1 MGKTLKIA
9 GALLLICALSFAA
22 ATAFFVAASDDVEV
36 LPKTLY
42 GDPTAAEGLKVDFR
56 VQHHGTLHWDIH
68 CNPVTGESDTD
79 FIFDRDDPFFE
90 QWEYTPSGVQMYAVM
105 DYRSHRFYW
114 NMDDLQAT
122 PKDSGLFKLGE
133 YLKSLPLLENEQDGS
148 ATLDPSQEE
157 TFHTIDLSDFFEYYP
172 FEGEVDLWD
181 AGHIPSWDVCSIYR
195 AENYDSSKMLSQLFQ
210 NHFKIPVPDNATIL
224 VNIFEYRDGQ
234 RDFHFGGFPE
244 DTSFFYPENY
254 GFTVGNSCYFV
265 FSETMGNDVS
275 QIPGGWGIYRLDYTL
290 MEKEQDIET
299 AQLSTVYSLDTDT
312 YVQDM
317 VLSSDGKR
325 ILLTNVRDGC
335 TYLTVIDLATMEMLQ
350 EIQLYSGT
358 LLPYIYVDIHDD
370 FILVNCINREP
381 NYQRLAV
388 YQLLPNGIYE
398 KRIDVDP
405 SAYPPGLDRYDD
417 RVAFDGQRLAIAN
430 GLLRDVK
437 EDDDRIYSYPA
448 CGFTLQI
455 FDNTGLLY
463 YGEYGTTLETANWDS
478 IRYGQHIY
486 PNYNAPFY
494 LMWE

>member
-22 ATAFFVAASDDVEV
+22 ATAFFIAASDDVEV

-90 QWEYTPSGVQMYAVM
+90 HWEYTPSGVQMYAVM

-148 ATLDPSQEE
+148 ATLDLSQEE

-244 DTSFFYPENY
+244 DTAFFYPENY

-299 AQLSTVYSLDTDT
+299 AQLSTVYSLNPDT

-317 VLSSDGKR
+317 VLSADGKR

-335 TYLTVIDLATMEMLQ
+335 TYLTVIDLATMKQLQ
-350 EIQLYSGT
+350 EIELYSGAEQ
-358 LLPYIYVDIHDD
+358 PYIHVDIHDD
-370 FILVNCINREP
+370 FVLTQCTE
-381 NYQRLAV
+381 QLCV
-388 YQLLPNGIYE
+388 YQLLPDGTYE
-398 KRIDVDP
+398 LRIDVDLSATGYP
-405 SAYPPGLDRYDD
+405 SDLDRHNDH
-417 RVAFDGQRLAIAN
+417 VSFDGQRLAVAQVLFREIPGN
-430 GLLRDVK
+430 GPVYGS
-437 EDDDRIYSYPA
+437 ETA
-448 CGFTLQI
+448 GFTLQI
-455 FDNTGLLY
+455 YDSTGLLY